1 MGLLPCCCVNGNNKA
16 EVPFLLNIRWCSRLY
31 YKTGVQP
38 IKQFYMLTFIL
49 MVVAGIVLFV
59 VLGVLGWLGTAIDAV
74 FSLLTEGV
82 GNCFGCVIE
91 LVLMLVVLGLIVS
104 AISLIL

>member
-1 MGLLPCCCVNGNNKA
+1 M
-16 EVPFLLNIRWCSRLY
+16 
-31 YKTGVQP
+31 
-38 IKQFYMLTFIL
+38 
-49 MVVAGIVLFV
+49 LFV

-74 FSLLTEGV
+74 LSLLTEGI

-91 LVLMLVVLGLIVS
+91 LVLMLVVLGLIIS

>member
-1 MGLLPCCCVNGNNKA
+1 
-16 EVPFLLNIRWCSRLY
+16 
-31 YKTGVQP
+31 
-38 IKQFYMLTFIL
+38 MLTFIL

-82 GNCFGCVIE
+82 GNCFGLVYTRCVKENYLSLFHIRVYCLDAVSCGLR
-91 LVLMLVVLGLIVS
+91 LV
-104 AISLIL
+104 

>member
-1 MGLLPCCCVNGNNKA
+1 
-16 EVPFLLNIRWCSRLY
+16 
-31 YKTGVQP
+31 
-38 IKQFYMLTFIL
+38 MLTFIL

-74 FSLLTEGV
+74 FSLLTVGV
-82 GNCFGCVIE
+82 GNCFGRVIE
-91 LVLMLVVLGLIVS
+91 LVLMLVVLGLIIS

>member
-1 MGLLPCCCVNGNNKA
+1 
-16 EVPFLLNIRWCSRLY
+16 
-31 YKTGVQP
+31 
-38 IKQFYMLTFIL
+38 MLTFIL

-59 VLGVLGWLGTAIDAV
+59 VLGVLGWLGTAIDAA

-91 LVLMLVVLGLIVS
+91 LVLMLVVLGLIIS

>member
-1 MGLLPCCCVNGNNKA
+1 M
-16 EVPFLLNIRWCSRLY
+16 
-31 YKTGVQP
+31 
-38 IKQFYMLTFIL
+38 
-49 MVVAGIVLFV
+49 LFV
-59 VLGVLGWLGTAIDAV
+59 VLGVLGWLGTAIDSV

-91 LVLMLVVLGLIVS
+91 LVLMLVVLGLIIS

>member
-1 MGLLPCCCVNGNNKA
+1 
-16 EVPFLLNIRWCSRLY
+16 
-31 YKTGVQP
+31 
-38 IKQFYMLTFIL
+38 MLTFIL

-74 FSLLTEGV
+74 FSLQTEGV

-91 LVLMLVVLGLIVS
+91 LVLMLVVLGLIIS

>member
-1 MGLLPCCCVNGNNKA
+1 M
-16 EVPFLLNIRWCSRLY
+16 
-31 YKTGVQP
+31 
-38 IKQFYMLTFIL
+38 
-49 MVVAGIVLFV
+49 LFV

-74 FSLLTEGV
+74 FSLLMEGV

-91 LVLMLVVLGLIVS
+91 LVLMLVVLGLIIS

>member
-1 MGLLPCCCVNGNNKA
+1 
-16 EVPFLLNIRWCSRLY
+16 
-31 YKTGVQP
+31 
-38 IKQFYMLTFIL
+38 MLTFIL

-91 LVLMLVVLGLIVS
+91 LVLMLVMLGLIVS

>member
-1 MGLLPCCCVNGNNKA
+1 
-16 EVPFLLNIRWCSRLY
+16 
-31 YKTGVQP
+31 
-38 IKQFYMLTFIL
+38 MLTFIL

-59 VLGVLGWLGTAIDAV
+59 VLGVLGVLGWLGTAIDAV

-91 LVLMLVVLGLIVS
+91 LVLMLVVLGLIIS

>member
-1 MGLLPCCCVNGNNKA
+1 
-16 EVPFLLNIRWCSRLY
+16 
-31 YKTGVQP
+31 
-38 IKQFYMLTFIL
+38 MLTYIL

-74 FSLLTEGV
+74 FSLLTVLTEGV

-91 LVLMLVVLGLIVS
+91 LVLMLVVLGLIIS